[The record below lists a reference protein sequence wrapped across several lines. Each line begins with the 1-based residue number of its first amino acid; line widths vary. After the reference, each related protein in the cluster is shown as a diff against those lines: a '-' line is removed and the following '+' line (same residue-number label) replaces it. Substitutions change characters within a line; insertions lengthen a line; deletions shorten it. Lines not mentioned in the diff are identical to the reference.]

1 MKMMRSSLTEVLHSD
16 FVTYARLLGLPSR
29 TVARY
34 ALRNALPPVVT
45 IIGFLYGF
53 LLGGAVLVETVF
65 GWGGLGQYVTMAISN
80 KDYAAIQGFVLFASV
95 FSLIVYLVV
104 DLIYMAIDPRIE
116 VPEIAAWKRSEESYL
131 LPGQEA
137 DRHHRPKS
145 GADDDPGGSVCSP
158 AVRLRSPEQIS
169 ADNRMPP
176 NLRHLFGTDET
187 GMDIFTRVIYA
198 ARIDINI
205 GLLGT
210 LISLAIGIPIG
221 MLVRG
226 YYERMFGEVVMRL
239 ADLVQAFPVF
249 ILAMAL
255 VAALGNKIENVILAI
270 AFVNAPI
277 YLRLVRTEV
286 LSIKHRP
293 FVEAARCGG
302 LGNFGIMFRD
312 LLPNSVRPAL
322 IQASVNVGW
331 AILLTAGL
339 SFIGAG
345 VQVPT
350 PEWGSMISIG
360 ASTIITGQWWASFFP
375 GLAIMVT
382 VLGFALFGDF
392 LRGYLDPERR

>member
-1 MKMMRSSLTEVLHSD
+1 MEAIRD
-16 FVTYARLLGLPSR
+16 FTYYLGKKP
-29 TVARY
+29 TG
-34 ALRNALPPVVT
+34 
-45 IIGFLYGF
+45 IIGLSLVLMMILAGVFAP
-53 LLGGAVLVETVF
+53 LLSA
-65 GWGGLGQYVTMAISN
+65 Y
-80 KDYAAIQGFVLFASV
+80 
-95 FSLIVYLVV
+95 
-104 DLIYMAIDPRIE
+104 DP
-116 VPEIAAWKRSEESYL
+116 EE
-131 LPGQEA
+131 P
-137 DRHHRPKS
+137 
-145 GADDDPGGSVCSP
+145 
-158 AVRLRSPEQIS
+158 IT

-198 ARIDINI
+198 ARIDISI

-221 MLVRG
+221 MLVG

-360 ASTIITGQWWASFFP
+360 ASTIITGQWWASFLP